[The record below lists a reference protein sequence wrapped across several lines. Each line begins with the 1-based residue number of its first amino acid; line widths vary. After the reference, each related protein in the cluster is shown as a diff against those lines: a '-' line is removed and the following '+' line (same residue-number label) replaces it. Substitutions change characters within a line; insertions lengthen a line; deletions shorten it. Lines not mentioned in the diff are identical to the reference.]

1 MRHLLRGKVLLG
13 ARLAIIHNTHYIQT
27 LMRDIRE
34 AIAANRL
41 REFADEWYAKRQSG
55 SKKQG

>member
-27 LMRDIRE
+27 LMRDLRA
-34 AIAANRL
+34 AIAEKRL
-41 REFADEWYAKRQSG
+41 QEFVENWYAQRQMPVPG
-55 SKKQG
+55 S